1 MTPPS
6 ERPGVESAGGPLRDV
21 RVLDLTRGMPGAL
34 TTMVLADYGAE
45 VVMVENPAGAPLRRS
60 HGHSIWNRGKRSV
73 AADIHH
79 TAGQRLVQDLARGA
93 DIVVEDHRPGDLAS
107 KGLGYDD
114 VVAINP
120 DLVYCSI
127 TGYGQDGSRRDRLGF
142 DAAVAAHLGIMN
154 EWGGTREGPIFLGH
168 PGID

>member
-45 VVMVENPAGAPLRRS
+45 VVMVENPAGTPLRRT
-60 HGHSIWNRGKRSV
+60 HGHSIWNRGKRSI
-73 AADIHH
+73 AADIRDAH
-79 TAGQRLVQDLARGA
+79 GQRVVQDLARSA

-107 KGLGYDD
+107 SALGHDD
-114 VVAINP
+114 VAAANP
-120 DLVYCSI
+120 DVVY
-127 TGYGQDGSRRDRLGF
+127 
-142 DAAVAAHLGIMN
+142 
-154 EWGGTREGPIFLGH
+154 
-168 PGID
+168 